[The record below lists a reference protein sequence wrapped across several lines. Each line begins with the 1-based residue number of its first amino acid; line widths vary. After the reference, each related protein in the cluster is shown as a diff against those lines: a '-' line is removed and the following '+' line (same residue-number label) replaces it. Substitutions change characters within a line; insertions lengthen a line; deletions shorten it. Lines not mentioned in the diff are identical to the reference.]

1 MARNYGDY
9 DDEFEM
15 RRREP
20 EEQEYPLRDERRVS
34 RRRRIG
40 EEETKK
46 APLIIRLIAWAAV
59 IVFCFVAGYVGTS
72 MALRFLDRK
81 DILERKDVVSGRE
94 EAGELLARE
103 DGKIEL
109 NARKVTFSVYYPR
122 GGGLVSENDDF
133 ISGIMEDDIQQ
144 AINKIFSLI
153 PGKFPADVQLINIF
167 RTGDTV
173 FLNFNSAFVSGLAKL
188 GENESALFITAV
200 VRTMKENF
208 TPITKVRFLVNGK
221 VTRKGSPVDLTVPW
235 QLPQG

>member
-1 MARNYGDY
+1 MARNYDDY

-15 RRREP
+15 RKREP
-20 EEQEYPLRDERRVS
+20 EEQEYPVRDERRMT
-34 RRRRIG
+34 RRRRTDV
-40 EEETKK
+40 EETKK
-46 APLIIRLIAWAAV
+46 APLILRLIAWIAV
-59 IVFCFVAGYVGTS
+59 IAFCFVAGYVGTS

-94 EAGELLARE
+94 EAGAFLERE
-103 DGKIEL
+103 SGKIEL

-122 GGGLVSENDDF
+122 GGGLVSENEDF
-133 ISGIMEDDIQQ
+133 ISGIMEEDIQL
-144 AINKIFSLI
+144 AVNKIFSLI
-153 PGKFPADVQLINIF
+153 PGKFPGDVKLINIF

-173 FLNFNSAFVSGLAKL
+173 FLNFNSAFVSGLAKQ
-188 GENESALFITAV
+188 GETESALFITAV

-221 VTRKGSPVDLTVPW
+221 VTRQGSPVDLTVPW